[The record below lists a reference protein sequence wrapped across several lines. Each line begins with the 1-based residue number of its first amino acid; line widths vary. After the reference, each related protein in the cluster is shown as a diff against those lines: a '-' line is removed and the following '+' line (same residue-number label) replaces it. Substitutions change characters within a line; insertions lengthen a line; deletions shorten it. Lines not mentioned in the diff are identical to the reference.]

1 MEANFRITPAQ
12 ETKEKYCY
20 QPTVTPGTHHFDLA
34 LKEALSHLSNKYP
47 GAISPDDQTTL
58 VLGGLTSFFSSV
70 DSLKELC
77 ENFHPK
83 NNQYFVVNES
93 CVSLSLVDHP
103 LKAQA
108 QLDKLPLRE
117 NLADLVFLYFT
128 TDLMD
133 DHQLPEFAKSL
144 GKILKPNGL
153 ALSLSHTPALDISL
167 ADHPFVNF
175 WMRAMASWRNKAPS
189 FYRSSSKLNRLMA
202 PLKPI
207 LLAETDYDSLSVYS
221 RPDSWFSPHE
231 GSKYAYYKYLL
242 S

>member
-153 ALSLSHTPALDISL
+153 ALSLSHTPALDIS
-167 ADHPFVNF
+167 
-175 WMRAMASWRNKAPS
+175 
-189 FYRSSSKLNRLMA
+189 SSKLNRLMA